1 MRPYLRFAA
10 SVVLLAGLP
19 GSPCSRVL
27 AQLPGPTIDRVD
39 LSGKR
44 LLVTGANFDMGAV
57 IEIDGREVATRSPA
71 DAPTEKVIAKKGGKW
86 LAIGERS
93 MITVRDSDGRRSTPF
108 FVFRTED
115 FIAADV
121 IALLAPLV
129 NTNFHGAFL
138 SLKPGD
144 YFIVDLSGISGA
156 SLVQTYD
163 PLTTLEAIVGPP
175 FNDSFK
181 FLYRVKNAGIAQLT
195 YRQHFDS
202 PGDVQA
208 FELLLMISVS
218 N

>member
-1 MRPYLRFAA
+1 
-10 SVVLLAGLP
+10 
-19 GSPCSRVL
+19 
-27 AQLPGPTIDRVD
+27 
-39 LSGKR
+39 
-44 LLVTGANFDMGAV
+44 
-57 IEIDGREVATRSPA
+57 
-71 DAPTEKVIAKKGGKW
+71 
-86 LAIGERS
+86 

-108 FVFRTED
+108 FVFRTGD

-138 SLKPGD
+138 SLEPGD
-144 YFIVDLSGISGA
+144 YFIVDLSGISWA

-181 FLYRVKNAGIAQLT
+181 FLYRVKNACIAQLT

-202 PGDVQA
+202 PGDVQP